1 MAFAHLRY
9 VISFICGGVRL
20 TKNTK
25 VPMRMKPS
33 LALAIAAIMTG
44 AMALD
49 PALATEGAGAEAPS
63 PDACR
68 KTVHAMGASMGD
80 AEQKAAE
87 WGLAYH
93 FVVRTNG
100 IDYDVLCDAKTG
112 LVKDVAR
119 RMEPGAG
126 AE

>member
-1 MAFAHLRY
+1 MRTT
-9 VISFICGGVRL
+9 IS
-20 TKNTK
+20 N
-25 VPMRMKPS
+25 
-33 LALAIAAIMTG
+33 AIAAGGLLAASI
-44 AMALD
+44 AVA
-49 PALATEGAGAEAPS
+49 PALATENGGAVPS

-68 KTVHAMGASMGD
+68 KTVHAMGASMSD

-100 IDYDVLCDAKTG
+100 VDYDVLCDAKTG

-119 RMEPGAG
+119 RTEPA
-126 AE
+126 ATE

>member
-1 MAFAHLRY
+1 MRTTISSQVAAAAIMAAG
-9 VISFICGGVRL
+9 I
-20 TKNTK
+20 
-25 VPMRMKPS
+25 
-33 LALAIAAIMTG
+33 AAIAAS
-44 AMALD
+44 
-49 PALATEGAGAEAPS
+49 PALATESAGVAPPS
-63 PDACR
+63 ADACR
-68 KTVHAMGASMGD
+68 KTVHAMGASMGE

-119 RMEPGAG
+119 RMEPGTG
-126 AE
+126 SE

>member
-1 MAFAHLRY
+1 MPLVEKDPNVSMRSAHW
-9 VISFICGGVRL
+9 S
-20 TKNTK
+20 
-25 VPMRMKPS
+25 
-33 LALAIAAIMTG
+33 AIAAGGIL
-44 AMALD
+44 AASIAAA
-49 PALATEGAGAEAPS
+49 PALATESTDSSQPS

-68 KTVHAMGASMGD
+68 KTVHAMGASMGE
-80 AEQKAAE
+80 AEQRAAE

-119 RMEPGAG
+119 RLAPEMG